1 MKGDNCCMDK
11 ELCFIIEGKE
21 LYLEKVLVSFQE
33 VPIFF
38 LCKDNKDYYIA
49 LCADVDK
56 LNYVVTG
63 LSIKDVFDLLHGIIP
78 MRNAIT
84 QQEAYWYI
92 ESQEDIKSD
101 TVEKRQ
107 MYTLDI
113 TILPQVNAYFEILT
127 PDMEKYVQQFD
138 DLFSSEKYTL
148 IEDSTVIVEK
158 ISYRS
163 IVEEILQKYYSAIN
177 LNNSAETT
185 IYDTDDSGNSKYIS
199 VELSDNTIIAA

>member
-1 MKGDNCCMDK
+1 MNK
-11 ELCFIIEGKE
+11 ELCFIIEGKK

-38 LCKDNKDYYIA
+38 LCKNNKDYYIA
-49 LCADVDK
+49 LCVDVDK
-56 LNYVVTG
+56 LNYVVTR

-148 IEDSTVIVEK
+148 IEDSAVIVEK

>member
-1 MKGDNCCMDK
+1 MNK

-38 LCKDNKDYYIA
+38 LCKNNKDYYIA
-49 LCADVDK
+49 LCVDVDK
-56 LNYVVTG
+56 LNYVVTR

-113 TILPQVNAYFEILT
+113 TILPQVNVYFEILT

-148 IEDSTVIVEK
+148 IEDSAVIVEK

>member
-1 MKGDNCCMDK
+1 MKGDNCCMNK

-38 LCKDNKDYYIA
+38 LCKNNKDYYIA
-49 LCADVDK
+49 LCVDVDK
-56 LNYVVTG
+56 LNYVVTR

-148 IEDSTVIVEK
+148 IEDSSVIVEK

>member
-1 MKGDNCCMDK
+1 MNK

-38 LCKDNKDYYIA
+38 LCKNNKDYYIA
-49 LCADVDK
+49 LCVDVDK
-56 LNYVVTG
+56 LNYVVTR

-148 IEDSTVIVEK
+148 IEDSAVIVEK

>member
-1 MKGDNCCMDK
+1 MKGDNCCMNK

-38 LCKDNKDYYIA
+38 LCKNNKDYYIA
-49 LCADVDK
+49 LCVDVDK
-56 LNYVVTG
+56 LNYVVTR

-148 IEDSTVIVEK
+148 IEDSAVIVEK

-185 IYDTDDSGNSKYIS
+185 IYDTYDSGNSKYIS
-199 VELSDNTIIAA
+199 VELSDNTTIAA

>member
-1 MKGDNCCMDK
+1 MKGDNCCMNK

-38 LCKDNKDYYIA
+38 LCKNSKDYYIA
-49 LCADVDK
+49 LCVDVDK
-56 LNYVVTG
+56 LNYVVTR

-148 IEDSTVIVEK
+148 IEDSAVIVEK

>member
-1 MKGDNCCMDK
+1 MKGDNCCMNK

-56 LNYVVTG
+56 LNYVVTE

-84 QQEAYWYI
+84 QKETYWYI

-127 PDMEKYVQQFD
+127 QDMEKYVQQFD

-148 IEDSTVIVEK
+148 IEDSAVIVEK

>member
-1 MKGDNCCMDK
+1 MKGDNCCMNK

-38 LCKDNKDYYIA
+38 LCKNNKDYYIA
-49 LCADVDK
+49 LCVDVDK
-56 LNYVVTG
+56 LNYVVTR

-107 MYTLDI
+107 MYTLGI

-148 IEDSTVIVEK
+148 IEDSAVIVEK

>member
-1 MKGDNCCMDK
+1 MKGDNCCMNK

-56 LNYVVTG
+56 LNYVVTE

-84 QQEAYWYI
+84 QKETYWYI

-148 IEDSTVIVEK
+148 IEDSAVIVEK

>member
-1 MKGDNCCMDK
+1 MNK

-38 LCKDNKDYYIA
+38 LCKNNKDYYIA
-49 LCADVDK
+49 LCVDVDK
-56 LNYVVTG
+56 LNYVVTR

-148 IEDSTVIVEK
+148 IEDSAVIVEK

-177 LNNSAETT
+177 LDNSAETT

>member
-1 MKGDNCCMDK
+1 MKGDNCCMNK

-38 LCKDNKDYYIA
+38 LCKNNKDYYIA
-49 LCADVDK
+49 LCVDVDK
-56 LNYVVTG
+56 LNYVVTR

-92 ESQEDIKSD
+92 ESREDIKSD

-148 IEDSTVIVEK
+148 IEDSAVIVEK

>member
-1 MKGDNCCMDK
+1 MKGDNCCMNK

-38 LCKDNKDYYIA
+38 LCKNNKDYYIA
-49 LCADVDK
+49 LCVDVDK
-56 LNYVVTG
+56 LNYVVTR

-148 IEDSTVIVEK
+148 IEDSAVIVEK

-199 VELSDNTIIAA
+199 VELTDNTIIAA

>member
-1 MKGDNCCMDK
+1 MKGDNCCMNK

-38 LCKDNKDYYIA
+38 LCKNNKDYYIA
-49 LCADVDK
+49 LCVDVDK
-56 LNYVVTG
+56 LNYVVTR

-148 IEDSTVIVEK
+148 IEDSAVIVEK

>member
-1 MKGDNCCMDK
+1 MNK

-56 LNYVVTG
+56 LNYVVTE

-84 QQEAYWYI
+84 QKETYWYI

-127 PDMEKYVQQFD
+127 QDMEKYVQQFD

-148 IEDSTVIVEK
+148 IEDSAVIVEK

-163 IVEEILQKYYSAIN
+163 IVEEILQKHYSAIN

>member
-1 MKGDNCCMDK
+1 MKGDNCCMNK

-38 LCKDNKDYYIA
+38 LCKNNKDYYIA
-49 LCADVDK
+49 LCVDVDK
-56 LNYVVTG
+56 LNYVVTR

-101 TVEKRQ
+101 MVEKRQ

-148 IEDSTVIVEK
+148 IEDSAVIVEK

>member
-1 MKGDNCCMDK
+1 MNK

-38 LCKDNKDYYIA
+38 LCKNNKDYYIA
-49 LCADVDK
+49 LCVDVDK
-56 LNYVVTG
+56 LNYVVTR

-148 IEDSTVIVEK
+148 IEDSAVIVEK

-199 VELSDNTIIAA
+199 VELSDNTIIAAEIGDL

>member
-1 MKGDNCCMDK
+1 MNK

-38 LCKDNKDYYIA
+38 LCKNNKDYYIA
-49 LCADVDK
+49 LCVDVDK

-84 QQEAYWYI
+84 QQETYWYI

-127 PDMEKYVQQFD
+127 RDMEKYVQQFD

-148 IEDSTVIVEK
+148 IEDSAVIVEK

-177 LNNSAETT
+177 LNNSAKTT

>member
-1 MKGDNCCMDK
+1 MNK

-38 LCKDNKDYYIA
+38 LCKNNKDYYIA
-49 LCADVDK
+49 LCVDVDK
-56 LNYVVTG
+56 LNYVVTR

-101 TVEKRQ
+101 TVERRQ

-148 IEDSTVIVEK
+148 IEDSAVIVEK

>member
-1 MKGDNCCMDK
+1 MNK
-11 ELCFIIEGKE
+11 ELCFIIEVKE

-38 LCKDNKDYYIA
+38 LCKNSKDYYIA
-49 LCADVDK
+49 LCVDVDK
-56 LNYVVTG
+56 LNYVVTR

-148 IEDSTVIVEK
+148 IEDSAVIVEK

>member
-1 MKGDNCCMDK
+1 MNK

-38 LCKDNKDYYIA
+38 LCKNNKDYYIA
-49 LCADVDK
+49 LCVDVDK
-56 LNYVVTG
+56 LNYVVTR

-92 ESQEDIKSD
+92 ESKEDIKSD

-148 IEDSTVIVEK
+148 IEDSAVIVEK

>member
-1 MKGDNCCMDK
+1 MKGDNCCMNK

-38 LCKDNKDYYIA
+38 LCKNNKDYYIA
-49 LCADVDK
+49 LCVDVDK
-56 LNYVVTG
+56 LNYVVTR

-148 IEDSTVIVEK
+148 IEDSAVIVEK

-177 LNNSAETT
+177 LDNSAETT

>member
-1 MKGDNCCMDK
+1 MNK

-38 LCKDNKDYYIA
+38 LCKNNKDYNIA
-49 LCADVDK
+49 LCVDVDK
-56 LNYVVTG
+56 LNYVVTR

-113 TILPQVNAYFEILT
+113 TILPQVNEYFEILT

-148 IEDSTVIVEK
+148 IDESAVIVEK

-177 LNNSAETT
+177 LNNSSETT
-185 IYDTDDSGNSKYIS
+185 IYDTDDSVNSKYIS

>member
-1 MKGDNCCMDK
+1 MNK

-38 LCKDNKDYYIA
+38 LCKNNKDYYIA
-49 LCADVDK
+49 LCVDVDK
-56 LNYVVTG
+56 LNYVVTR

-148 IEDSTVIVEK
+148 IEDSAVIVEK

-177 LNNSAETT
+177 LNNFAETT

>member
-1 MKGDNCCMDK
+1 MNK

-38 LCKDNKDYYIA
+38 LCKNNKDYYIA
-49 LCADVDK
+49 LCVDVDK
-56 LNYVVTG
+56 LNYVVTR

>member
-1 MKGDNCCMDK
+1 MKGDNCCMNK

-38 LCKDNKDYYIA
+38 LCKNNKDYYIA
-49 LCADVDK
+49 LCVDVDK
-56 LNYVVTG
+56 LNYVVTR

-148 IEDSTVIVEK
+148 IEDSAVIVEK

-177 LNNSAETT
+177 LNNFAETT

>member
-1 MKGDNCCMDK
+1 MNK

-56 LNYVVTG
+56 LNYVVTE

-84 QQEAYWYI
+84 QKETYWYI

-127 PDMEKYVQQFD
+127 QDMEKYVQQFD

-148 IEDSTVIVEK
+148 IEDSAVIVEK

>member
-1 MKGDNCCMDK
+1 MKGDNCCMNK

-38 LCKDNKDYYIA
+38 LCKNNKDYYIA
-49 LCADVDK
+49 LCVDVDK
-56 LNYVVTG
+56 LNYVVTR

-101 TVEKRQ
+101 TVERRQ

-148 IEDSTVIVEK
+148 IEDSAVIVEK

>member
-1 MKGDNCCMDK
+1 MNK

-38 LCKDNKDYYIA
+38 LCKNNKDYYIA
-49 LCADVDK
+49 LCVDVDK
-56 LNYVVTG
+56 LNYVVTR

-148 IEDSTVIVEK
+148 IEDSAVIVEK

-177 LNNSAETT
+177 SNNSAETT

>member
-1 MKGDNCCMDK
+1 MNK

-38 LCKDNKDYYIA
+38 LCKNNKDYYIA
-49 LCADVDK
+49 LCVDVDK
-56 LNYVVTG
+56 LNYIVTR

-148 IEDSTVIVEK
+148 IEDSAVIVEK

>member
-1 MKGDNCCMDK
+1 MKGDNCCMNK

-38 LCKDNKDYYIA
+38 LCKNNKDYYIA
-49 LCADVDK
+49 LCVDVDK
-56 LNYVVTG
+56 LNYVVTR

-113 TILPQVNAYFEILT
+113 TILPQVNVYFEILT

-148 IEDSTVIVEK
+148 IEDSAVIVEK

>member
-1 MKGDNCCMDK
+1 MNK
-11 ELCFIIEGKE
+11 ELCFIIEVKE

-38 LCKDNKDYYIA
+38 LCKNNKDYYIA
-49 LCADVDK
+49 LCVDVDK
-56 LNYVVTG
+56 LNYVVTR

-148 IEDSTVIVEK
+148 IEDSAVIVEK

>member
-1 MKGDNCCMDK
+1 MNK

-38 LCKDNKDYYIA
+38 LCKNNKDYYIA
-49 LCADVDK
+49 LCVDVDK
-56 LNYVVTG
+56 LNYVVTR

-92 ESQEDIKSD
+92 ESREDIKSD

-148 IEDSTVIVEK
+148 IEDSAVIVEK